1 MYVQIQKIKN
11 LVREQR
17 KVFRSEGVSPLGM
30 LIKLN
35 AILRKL
41 EIEVRNLEKMC
52 KGKENEGERGKDQRD
67 N

>member
-1 MYVQIQKIKN
+1 MYVEIQKIKN

-17 KVFRSEGVSPLGM
+17 KVFRSKEEPPLSM

-41 EIEVRNLEKMC
+41 EVEVRNLEKLY
-52 KGKENEGERGKDQRD
+52 KEENGKRNNNKRD
-67 N
+67 SI